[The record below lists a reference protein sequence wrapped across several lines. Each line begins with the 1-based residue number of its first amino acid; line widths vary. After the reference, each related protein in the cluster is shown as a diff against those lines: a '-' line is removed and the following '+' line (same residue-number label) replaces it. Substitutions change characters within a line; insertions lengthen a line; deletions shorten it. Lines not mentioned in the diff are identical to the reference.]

1 MSSKYDDLSKAEL
14 IALLKAR
21 DSRDATRFGL
31 VWEQKGIEPDHALNE
46 DFVALDL
53 DAKLSC
59 GTAPWQNLII
69 EGDNYDALR
78 YLKMVYA
85 GRVKCI
91 FIDPPYNTGNKDFV
105 YNDHYVDKDDLWK
118 HSKWCEFIYQRLLL
132 ARDLLS
138 QDGVIFCCINDRNR
152 AKLELLMDKVFPG
165 RSVGAFVWRTR
176 SGAND
181 SKEYFRSIDQEYVL
195 CYANSDFSFAGT
207 AKNKGSYSNPDND
220 PRGPWYSSD
229 LTQAKTYKQRA
240 NTFYP
245 LKHPSTDI
253 WYACDPDNV
262 WRFASETR
270 LKPGQ
275 TLRSK
280 TMEQIIREHKVLWPE
295 NDRTVCYHS
304 KSEIIEAIIQGTA
317 PRNLRLGNTDEEKT
331 FWDRELDFWVGK
343 TIGYGKPRYKR
354 HWSELK
360 RTEKPFSTWLLP
372 ASMKKKEIEELD
384 LEGIEVGTVGG
395 TTEGSS
401 LLQEILGNKDFE
413 YPKPLSLVETL
424 IKQSTD
430 DGDLI
435 VDFFAGSG
443 TTAHAVLNLNNT
455 EDADRRF
462 ILVSNTEAT
471 DENPTKNLCKDVCA
485 NRVRKVIEGYSYTT
499 NRGPK
504 QVDPLPGNFA
514 YLKCQRFAQEQLI
527 ELQHEQIWAALQLT
541 HFSQLAPYEE
551 GQPFQSA
558 EQEETLL
565 IYLPTLQLDALTSL
579 QSTLTSQ
586 ASVTLYSWQP
596 ELLRHHLH
604 SPHIQIEGIPE
615 ALTRRFGKTL
625 KGGRQS

>member
-138 QDGVIFCCINDRNR
+138 QDGVIFVSIDDNEIAPLR
-152 AKLELLMDKVFPG
+152 LLMDQVFGAQNFEATCIWQKKYAAANDHKSIAPMHDYILVYSAFG
-165 RSVGAFVWRTR
+165 NWQRNLLPRSKGKDKQYRFEDEKGVFRADNYTCNKSAEERPNLYYSITNPNTGETVWPKKTAVWRYSRETHEKNIQDNLIYW
-176 SGAND
+176 GKD
-181 SKEYFRSIDQEYVL
+181 GKSKVP
-195 CYANSDFSFAGT
+195 SF
-207 AKNKGSYSNPDND
+207 K
-220 PRGPWYSSD
+220 
-229 LTQAKTYKQRA
+229 
-240 NTFYP
+240 
-245 LKHPSTDI
+245 
-253 WYACDPDNV
+253 
-262 WRFASETR
+262 
-270 LKPGQ
+270 
-275 TLRSK
+275 
-280 TMEQIIREHKVLWPE
+280 
-295 NDRTVCYHS
+295 
-304 KSEIIEAIIQGTA
+304 
-317 PRNLRLGNTDEEKT
+317 
-331 FWDRELDFWVGK
+331 
-343 TIGYGKPRYKR
+343 RYKHLLR
-354 HWSELK
+354 NHGIVPNTWWTFDEAGHTDAAKKELLSILPDVE
-360 RTEKPFSTWLLP
+360 RAFST
-372 ASMKKKEIEELD
+372 
-384 LEGIEVGTVGG
+384 
-395 TTEGSS
+395 
-401 LLQEILGNKDFE
+401 
-413 YPKPLSLVETL
+413 PKPTKL
-424 IKQSTD
+424 IQRILQIATQP
-430 DGDLI
+430 GDL
-435 VDFFAGSG
+435 VLDFFAGSG
-443 TTAHAVLNLNNT
+443 TTAHAVLNLNAM
-455 EDADRRF
+455 DGGDRRF
-462 ILVSNTEAT
+462 IMVSNTEAT
-471 DENPTKNLCKDVCA
+471 KEAPDKNLCRDVCA
-485 NRVRKVIEGYSYTT
+485 RRVKTVIEGYGDNPPHFSS
-499 NRGPK
+499 
-504 QVDPLPGNFA
+504 FA

-565 IYLPTLQLDALTSL
+565 IYLPTLQPDALTSL